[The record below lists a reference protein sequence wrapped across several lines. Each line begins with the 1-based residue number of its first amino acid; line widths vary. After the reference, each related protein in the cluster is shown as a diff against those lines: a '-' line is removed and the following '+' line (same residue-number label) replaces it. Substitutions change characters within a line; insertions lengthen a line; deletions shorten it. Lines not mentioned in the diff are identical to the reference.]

1 MNKKNN
7 VSKNFWELPE
17 LIEINRLPM
26 AAELMTFD
34 TAENALTA
42 LFYGVKSNLC
52 NNYIVT

>member
-26 AAELMTFD
+26 AAELMNRIRD
-34 TAENALTA
+34 I
-42 LFYGVKSNLC
+42 SNKEG
-52 NNYIVT
+52 NKDDRAAS